1 MLTREIAIGQT
12 DRTADVLPLEAS
24 IISRLQAGDMT
35 AFDEIFNLYK
45 DMVFRLGFR
54 LLGER
59 EEALD
64 LSQEVFLTIYR
75 NIGTFRGE
83 CQLKTWIYRIVI
95 NRAAN
100 RSRWWRRHKKDM
112 TLSLDHMP
120 GEPESKQILKSL
132 PSQERNPYEG
142 VYSLEIEDRI
152 QQALQALPIEQRAA
166 IIMRD
171 LEGLSYEEIAESTR
185 VSLGTVKSRI
195 ARGREELRK
204 RLGGLVK

>member
-24 IISRLQAGDMT
+24 IISRLQAGDIT

-75 NIGTFRGE
+75 NIGAFRGE

-132 PSQERNPYEG
+132 PSQERNPYEE

-171 LEGLSYEEIAESTR
+171 LEGLSYEEIAESMR